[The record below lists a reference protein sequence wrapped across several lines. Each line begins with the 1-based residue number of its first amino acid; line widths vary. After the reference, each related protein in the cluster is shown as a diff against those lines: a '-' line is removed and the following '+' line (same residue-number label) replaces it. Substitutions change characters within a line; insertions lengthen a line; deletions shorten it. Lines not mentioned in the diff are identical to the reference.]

1 VPCRRVRDRLTTA
14 KLAIRADDCSLLL
27 HCFGPPHVIVT
38 DKLRSYGAA
47 LKVIGNAD
55 KQETGRWLNRLE
67 NAGQCGQY
75 PDIPTELGKYWSNRL
90 NPALSVASL
99 IVVLASP
106 AFAQENNLRFG
117 LGISSLGTSVEGA
130 YRFNQSFALRG
141 VLAGSDITGR
151 VGTVDGVRYDSNWQ
165 LGGFALLADYYA
177 GNSGFR
183 VSGGAFVSGTS
194 FRGTALASPSNPVPI
209 GNTTL
214 TNGETAVVTSEF
226 SRKISPILTVG
237 YDWNIDPRFTLSGEI
252 GGIVTGG
259 LDVSLV
265 SPTVSA
271 ADIATEVRNIQ
282 NERAVGNLYPYIAI
296 TGSFRF

>member
-75 PDIPTELGKYWSNRL
+75 PDIPTELGKYWSNRM

-117 LGISSLGTSVEGA
+117 LGISSLGTSV
-130 YRFNQSFALRG
+130 
-141 VLAGSDITGR
+141 
-151 VGTVDGVRYDSNWQ
+151 
-165 LGGFALLADYYA
+165 
-177 GNSGFR
+177 
-183 VSGGAFVSGTS
+183 
-194 FRGTALASPSNPVPI
+194 
-209 GNTTL
+209 
-214 TNGETAVVTSEF
+214 
-226 SRKISPILTVG
+226 
-237 YDWNIDPRFTLSGEI
+237 
-252 GGIVTGG
+252 
-259 LDVSLV
+259 
-265 SPTVSA
+265 
-271 ADIATEVRNIQ
+271 
-282 NERAVGNLYPYIAI
+282 
-296 TGSFRF
+296 